1 VLQTLD
7 SSGAIFPP
15 RLERGRGGATPPG
28 AKRRGAASN
37 VFTGQDTSAGAQIL
51 SADPANSADILIV
64 GGGIAGA
71 GAAYE
76 LAAFA
81 SVIVL
86 ERESQCGY
94 HSTGRSAASFTEN
107 YGGDVVRRLAIA
119 SRTFLEAPPG
129 DFCDHPLLS
138 ARGMITIARA
148 DQLELLERQLE
159 RARILVPSITRI
171 DVAAA
176 VARVP
181 ILRQDYVAGAFLEP
195 QSRELDVN
203 GLHQGFLRAAK
214 ARGARILV
222 NAEVQSIERTHGRW
236 SVATPA
242 GTFCAPAL
250 INAAGAWADGI
261 AERAGIRPL
270 GLVPKRRTAFNIPAP
285 PGMDVRGWPMINDAG
300 EEFYFKPDAGQL
312 LVSPGDA
319 TPSAAVD
326 AYPEDLDVAA
336 GVERLERVTTLNVQ
350 RVSRAWAGLRTFA
363 ADASPVAGPDDSVP
377 GFFWLAGQ
385 GGYGIKTSPALS
397 RACASLI
404 RAGRLPDD
412 LVRLGITAEQLSPGR
427 LRVPPERRDSDLTSL
442 SKQDSSL

>member
-1 VLQTLD
+1 L
-7 SSGAIFPP
+7 
-15 RLERGRGGATPPG
+15 
-28 AKRRGAASN
+28 N
-37 VFTGQDTSAGAQIL
+37 IL
-51 SADPANSADILIV
+51 PNTADVLIV

-76 LAAFA
+76 VAAFA

-119 SRTFLEAPPG
+119 SRTFLESPPS

-138 ARGMITIARA
+138 PRGLITIARA
-148 DQLELLERQLE
+148 DQLELLQEELE
-159 RARILVPSITRI
+159 RAQVLVSTITRM

-176 VARVP
+176 IARVP
-181 ILRQDYVAGAFLEP
+181 ILRQDYVAGAIIEP
-195 QSRELDVN
+195 HSMELDVH
-203 GLHQGFLRAAK
+203 GLHQGFLRGAK
-214 ARGARILV
+214 TRGARIVV
-222 NAEVQSIERTHGRW
+222 NADVQSIERKHEHW
-236 SVATPA
+236 SVTTSA
-242 GTFCAPAL
+242 GTFCAPTL

-261 AERAGIRPL
+261 AERAGVRPL

-285 PGMDVRGWPMINDAG
+285 PGMDVRGWPMVSCVA

-312 LVSPGDA
+312 FVSPADA

-336 GVERLERVTTLNVQ
+336 GVERFERATTLNVE

-363 ADASPVAGPDDSVP
+363 SDASPVAGADGSVS

-385 GGYGIKTSPALS
+385 GGYGIKTSPSLS

-404 RAGRLPDD
+404 RDGRLPDD
-412 LVRLGITAEQLSPGR
+412 LMRLGITASQLSPDR
-427 LRVPPERRDSDLTSL
+427 LRGRDA
-442 SKQDSSL
+442 